1 MTVLMIE
8 GVDRI
13 GKSTLSKYFMDD
25 HGFRMVHMEKPEGND
40 SKQRAFY
47 QKGSYKMLFD
57 MIRACGGSNRDSR
70 ILLDRAHLGELVYGP
85 IYRGDSGLDLDYIY
99 EMEDTVKSGP
109 VGLILLVHRDLDV
122 VKRRDDG
129 GGFDIDKMAEEQ
141 AAFEE
146 AFDRSGLKKVK
157 IDVTHLNIPLVRR
170 AAMEFASSLDFNLNL
185 MRKA

>member
-13 GKSTLSKYFMDD
+13 GKSTLSQYFIDD
-25 HGFRMVHMEKPEGND
+25 HGFRMVHMDKPEGNN
-40 SKQRAFY
+40 SAERAYY

-57 MIRACGGSNRDSR
+57 MIKACGGSNRDSR

-85 IYRGDSGLDLDYIY
+85 IYRGDSGLDLDYIF

-109 VGLILLVHRDLDV
+109 VGLILLVHNDLDV
-122 VKRRDDG
+122 VKARDDG
-129 GGFDIDKMAEEQ
+129 GGFDLDKMADEQ

-146 AFDRSGLKKVK
+146 AFERSRLKKLR
-157 IDVTHLNIPLVRR
+157 INVTSLDIPAVRKC
-170 AAMEFASSLDFNLNL
+170 AMEFASLLDFNLKL